1 MFATDRHGVR
11 MTADGPGAGG
21 DASHPGYTRNRIGG
35 SQTRGT
41 GPAALGGATDAPAED
56 GRWEW
61 KGLELGPEANRVA
74 EAGLSVRRQAEGRDA
89 EGDYGAAGITPAM
102 RRIEAELEHGTLV
115 PDTERFALKSP
126 ERFKEKL
133 AKMIERYP
141 DQAGGELA
149 SAIHDGIR
157 YTFLF
162 PAEDYTAGVA
172 DATRRLADEGFDL
185 RIRKPSWDAE
195 DYRGVNSRWRDNE
208 SGVPFEVQ
216 FHTPE
221 SWEAKQRTHD
231 TYEQLCDTRTTP
243 SVREKLE
250 EQQRRIVAAIPVPPG
265 AADITYDVKGRR
277 ESP

>member
-1 MFATDRHGVR
+1 VLATGRHGVR
-11 MTADGPGAGG
+11 MTDDPGDGG
-21 DASHPGYTRNRIGG
+21 DADHPAYARNRIGG
-35 SQTRGT
+35 SQTRGN
-41 GPAALGGATDAPAED
+41 GQAEPGGARDAPAEG
-56 GRWEW
+56 GRW
-61 KGLELGPEANRVA
+61 KRNGLELDPEANRVA
-74 EAGLSVRRQAEGRDA
+74 EAGLAARRKAEGRDA
-89 EGDYGAAGITPAM
+89 EGDYGEAGITPAM

-141 DQAGGELA
+141 GQACGELA

-162 PAEDYTAGVA
+162 PAQDYAAGVA
-172 DATRRLADEGFDL
+172 DATKRLTDEGYDL
-185 RIRKPSWDAE
+185 RITKPSWDAE

-208 SGVPFEVQ
+208 SGIPFEVQ

-221 SWEAKQRTHD
+221 SWAAKQRTHD

-265 AADITYDVKGRR
+265 AADITYDVKGRPDSR
-277 ESP
+277 E